1 MWLAKPFAQF
11 SSLAAAWLA
20 RRTRRVSHLFPPRV
34 KLEVETVIRN
44 SNAISDWRGEMV
56 VPRFGRD
63 GRKNALSTDG
73 WIHSIQTCSN
83 IFGGDYNY

>member
-20 RRTRRVSHLFPPRV
+20 RRTRRASHLFPPRV

-44 SNAISDWRGEMV
+44 SNAISDWRRNGGAEI
-56 VPRFGRD
+56 RRD
-63 GRKNALSTDG
+63 GRKRVEYRRVDLRFRPR
-73 WIHSIQTCSN
+73 SN
-83 IFGGDYNY
+83 ILWGDYNY